1 MAARRAPS
9 NEEIAGVLERVAD
22 LLEVQHASVHRLRA
36 YRVAAR
42 TIRGFDFDIAER
54 VHERGDASLEALP
67 SIGRSLAALIREYVA
82 TGRLTLLER
91 LKGETSPSER
101 FATVPGIGPALAE
114 RIESQLHLE
123 SLEDLE
129 AAANDG
135 RLETVPGFGPRR
147 ARAVRDSLA
156 SLLRFSAGRRGHHA
170 PASRG
175 ARPPV
180 PLLLEIDRLYRER
193 ARRGEL
199 RRIAPRRFNPEHRA
213 WLPVL
218 HEDREGWSFSAL
230 FSNTARAHQLERTH
244 DWVVVYYER
253 DGDEGQCTVVTEH
266 SGALSGRRVVRG
278 REGECADHYRKH
290 EAPDDDENRP
300 TRTGPARAGRD

>member
-1 MAARRAPS
+1 MAARSLPS

-42 TIRGFDFDIAER
+42 TIRSFDFVIAER
-54 VHERGDASLEALP
+54 VHEHGDASLEALP

-82 TGRLTLLER
+82 TGRLALLER
-91 LKGETSPSER
+91 LEGQISPSER

-114 RIESQLHLE
+114 RIESQLHVE

-147 ARAVRDSLA
+147 VRAVRDSLA
-156 SLLRFSAGRRGHHA
+156 NLLRFSAARRGHHA

-180 PLLLEIDRLYRER
+180 ALLLETDRTYRER
-193 ARRGEL
+193 AERGEL

-218 HEDREGWSFSAL
+218 HEDRDDWSLSAL

-253 DGDEGQCTVVTEH
+253 DGDEGQCTIVTEH
-266 SGALSGRRVVRG
+266 SGPLTGRRVVRG
-278 REGECADHYRKH
+278 REGECADHYRTH
-290 EAPDDDENRP
+290 APPSRSDAHP
-300 TRTGPARAGRD
+300 THPGHP